1 MGLPRVWGRVEL
13 PGPEEGI
20 MGPDTGT
27 RGKDDSNV
35 PHVKPANRNL
45 SGWWTALYYTIL
57 LWGAVGFY
65 KYLWVLTESENALAK
80 F

>member
-1 MGLPRVWGRVEL
+1 MWGRVEL

-20 MGPDTGT
+20 MGPDTGA
-27 RGKDDSNV
+27 RGKDSKIPRV
-35 PHVKPANRNL
+35 QPVNRSL
-45 SGWWTALYYTIL
+45 RSWWTALYYTIL

-65 KYLWVLTESENALAK
+65 KYLWVLTDSENACAK